1 MSEDASPCLLLN
13 LRTGEYEDAYLHHK
27 VLEQHVNDVDRSWK
41 PILQKNLSELKEKH
55 QHGTEKY
62 DHEKLYAE
70 AGELMIQD
78 ASWDWQK
85 KYKHLSS
92 TIGYSGCSLICGGEI
107 QGLGYF
113 DVSEKYK
120 SRIITVKPPG
130 LVYVEFISSAP
141 WNRKQIA
148 NQKYGGIGVALI
160 THAIKISLDEGMNGR
175 IGLHSLVQAE
185 DFYRN
190 TCKMKDF
197 GIDEEKNMRYFE
209 MSEEQA
215 AEWLS

>member
-1 MSEDASPCLLLN
+1 MSEDVSPYLLLN
-13 LRTGEYEDAYLHHK
+13 LQTGEYEDALLHHN
-27 VLEQHVNDVDRSWK
+27 VLEQHVTDVDRSWN
-41 PILQKNLSELKEKH
+41 PILQKHLSELKEKH
-55 QHGTEKY
+55 LNGTEKY

-78 ASWDWQK
+78 ASWDWQG
-85 KYKHLSS
+85 KYNIIST
-92 TIGYSGCSLICGGEI
+92 TIGYSGCSLICDGEV

-113 DVSEKYK
+113 DISEKYK
-120 SRIITVKPPG
+120 SRIITEKPPA
-130 LVYVEFISSAP
+130 LVYIELLSSAP

-148 NQKYGGIGVALI
+148 DQKYAGVGVALI
-160 THAIKISLDEGMNGR
+160 THAIKVSIDEDMNGR

-190 TCKMKDF
+190 TCKMTDF

-215 AEWLS
+215 AEWLL